1 VTRIAVAIS
10 KLLRRYVIT
19 DREISLMQSAHVHSQ
34 SREAV
39 MGGATQTPVVFII
52 DQDASARDSLDV
64 VIRAAGWRAECFAS
78 AEEFLA
84 RPRALKPG
92 CLLLDVSLP
101 QLDGL
106 ALQEIVAD
114 RREMPVIFIT
124 SQHDVRTTVRAMKAG
139 AVDFMIKPCA
149 GEAIVSAV
157 RCALDRSVKAIAEEA
172 AHRALTHR
180 FELLTERERQVF
192 RLVVT
197 GLLNKQVAAQ
207 LGISEI
213 TVKAHRGKM
222 MRKMAADSIAAL
234 VRMATQMGF
243 AVGNRR
249 LAS

>member
-1 VTRIAVAIS
+1 MA
-10 KLLRRYVIT
+10 
-19 DREISLMQSAHVHSQ
+19 
-34 SREAV
+34 
-39 MGGATQTPVVFII
+39 GATQTPMVFII
-52 DQDASARDSLDV
+52 DQDASARDSLEIL
-64 VIRAAGWRAECFAS
+64 IRASGWRPECFAS

-106 ALQEIVAD
+106 ALQEIIAD
-114 RREMPVIFIT
+114 RREMPVIFIS

-139 AVDFMIKPCA
+139 AVDFMTKPCA
-149 GEAIVSAV
+149 DAAIVNAV
-157 RCALDRSVKAIAEEA
+157 RCALDQSVKAVAEEA
-172 AHRALTHR
+172 ARRALALR
-180 FELLTERERQVF
+180 FASLTERERQVL

-207 LGISEI
+207 LGISES

-234 VRMATQMGF
+234 VRMATQMGLP
-243 AVGNRR
+243 VGDRR
-249 LAS
+249 LSS